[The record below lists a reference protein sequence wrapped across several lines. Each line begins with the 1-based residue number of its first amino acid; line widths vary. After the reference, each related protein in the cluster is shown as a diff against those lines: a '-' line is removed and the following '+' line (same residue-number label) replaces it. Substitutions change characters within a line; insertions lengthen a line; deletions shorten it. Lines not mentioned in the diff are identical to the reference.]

1 MKMAF
6 SKKNIVVDKSKLP
19 IRQSV
24 PEYHMVQKNTVS
36 INQYTGG
43 YNMISLAN
51 SGKTCFPCD
60 R

>member
-1 MKMAF
+1 MKMSF

-19 IRQSV
+19 IGQSV

-36 INQYTGG
+36 INPYTG

-51 SGKTCFPCD
+51 SGKMCFPCD